1 MKIDPIRTT
10 DQNAIMWAM
19 LTDISQQI
27 PWVVNGCKCMMSKE
41 DWKDVLTANWKR
53 EQRIAQG
60 IDGGIVMLGQ
70 RTSKMSK
77 AQMSELIELMYAF
90 GAERGVIWS
99 HPEAQDRAHA

>member
-1 MKIDPIRTT
+1 
-10 DQNAIMWAM
+10 
-19 LTDISQQI
+19 
-27 PWVVNGCKCMMSKE
+27 MMSKE

-70 RTSKMSK
+70 RTSKMTM

-99 HPEAQDRAHA
+99 HQQAQDRAHA